1 MHAITITMEVK
12 TYAKEIVDL
21 GVGSPELAWPDAGTH
36 STAAGSA
43 CATARGSY
51 LAGGA

>member
-21 GVGSPELAWPDAGTH
+21 GVGPPELAWPDAGTH
-36 STAAGSA
+36 STAAFR
-43 CATARGSY
+43 ARLLGRT
-51 LAGGA
+51 